1 MARNREEEPAAR
13 HAKLDALHKK
23 LTDAVE
29 QLVSGNDW
37 RQATE
42 FAARFRA
49 RSFNNTLLIWAQ
61 HHAEFE
67 QGRVPEPMPSHV
79 AGFKQWQLLG
89 RQVEKGQ
96 SGYMI
101 FAPVT
106 GRFASATP
114 SVAESWRRL
123 GRFEKPKPGEAV
135 RSRLVG
141 VRPAYVWDASQTTGD
156 PIPEVPRLHL
166 LEGEAPQ
173 GLWEGLAARVEAEGF
188 AVLRVPHEGMIR
200 GANGVTD
207 FTARTVAVRE
217 NMHPAAQ
224 VKTLA
229 HELAHVLLHGPDNA
243 DAIQHRG
250 IGEVEAES
258 VALMIGAAHG
268 MDTSIYTIPYVT
280 GWAGKVAAKAPVE
293 VVQATGERVRK
304 TAATIL
310 DGLNTVQIGNGDPPG
325 LIRDT
330 PVTRTSSPMPEPV
343 VEPASD
349 LPSES
354 SERRSP
360 AAGRSL

>member
-1 MARNREEEPAAR
+1 MTTADDAIAAR
-13 HAKLDALHKK
+13 DAKLDALHER
-23 LTDAVE
+23 LADAIE
-29 QLVSGNDW
+29 QLVSGHDW
-37 RQATE
+37 RQALE

-61 HHAEFE
+61 HQSAFE
-67 QGRVPEPMPSHV
+67 QGRVPEPMPSYV
-79 AGFKQWQLLG
+79 AGFKQWQSLG
-89 RQVEKGQ
+89 RQVSKGQ

-101 FAPVT
+101 LAPVT

-114 SVAESWRRL
+114 SVVESWRRL

-141 VRPAYVWDASQTTGD
+141 VRPAYVWDASQTAGD
-156 PIPEVPRLHL
+156 PIPEAPRPHL
-166 LEGEAPQ
+166 LGGEAPA

-188 AVLRVPHEGMIR
+188 AVLRVPHEGMIH

-207 FTARTVAVRE
+207 FAARTVAVRE
-217 NMHPAAQ
+217 NMDPAAQ

-229 HELAHVLLHGPDNA
+229 HELAHVLMHGPDNA
-243 DAIQHRG
+243 DATGHRG

-268 MDTSIYTIPYVT
+268 MDTSSYTIPYVA
-280 GWAGKVAAKAPVE
+280 GWAGNVDGKAPLE

-304 TAATIL
+304 AAATIL
-310 DGLNTVQIGNGDPPG
+310 DGLDTVQVGNGDPPG

-330 PVTRTSSPMPEPV
+330 PGTRSSSPIPEPG
-343 VEPASD
+343 VESASD
-349 LPSES
+349 PLTES
-354 SERRSP
+354 SQRRSS
-360 AAGRSL
+360 AAVRRL